1 MLKACHLLME
11 HRILKVMEVNQ
22 EVTQEVEVEAI
33 KAGNQED
40 RIWIRDKT
48 NICILI
54 ISKISHNILMLLT
67 SIHLQELKLVFHL
80 VMAKEVHSWVDNNH
94 HKFIL

>member
-40 RIWIRDKT
+40 RI
-48 NICILI
+48 
-54 ISKISHNILMLLT
+54 
-67 SIHLQELKLVFHL
+67 
-80 VMAKEVHSWVDNNH
+80 
-94 HKFIL
+94 